1 VDKEGGNEDN
11 SQVDK
16 EWTKSAVVD
25 KLKIKELRQ
34 SAKKEDVRGRDWTAV
49 STCCSQFQDV

>member
-1 VDKEGGNEDN
+1 VYKEGGNEDD
-11 SQVDK
+11 SQADK

-34 SAKKEDVRGRDWTAV
+34 SAKQILEII
-49 STCCSQFQDV
+49 